1 MAKFHGI
8 NSLIVDFS
16 QKIVLMKIN
25 RLESKNNAQI
35 FATKA
40 QRLEDSQRGSALFIT
55 IRPAI
60 QVSIEAME

>member
-35 FATKA
+35 FAPKA

-60 QVSIEAME
+60 QVNMEAME